1 MIKVGIIG
9 VSGYLGVLTLEL
21 LLKHDDVRLTYVGA
35 NSTQGRLDQVWPHL
49 KGKMN
54 LTCEK
59 FNLKKAL
66 EAADLFFLAVPHTAS
81 MKITPKLL
89 QAQKKVI
96 DLSADYRLKSKQAYE
111 LWYEA
116 KHTDTKNLSKAVYG
130 LPEFYREDIKKASLV
145 ANPGCYPTAAL
156 LALAPLISTRTNN
169 IQSIIIDAKSGVSG
183 AGRKVATNLM
193 FGEVNENFKAYKV
206 LSHQHTPEINLY
218 LSKMAGRSMKAAF
231 VAHLLPINRGILET
245 IYVRVNEKIS
255 ESVLFNLYRK
265 FYKTEKFVR
274 VLPLGSQPEIKN
286 VTTTNYCDLGL
297 AVSKDQNLI
306 VLTGVIDNL
315 MKGAAG
321 QAVQNMNLMCGF
333 VENKGLV

>member
-9 VSGYLGVLTLEL
+9 VSGYSGMLALEL

-35 NSTQGRLDQVWPHL
+35 QNTQGRLDQICPRL
-49 KGKMN
+49 KGKTD
-54 LTCEK
+54 LHCDK
-59 FNLKKAL
+59 FDLKKAL
-66 EAADLFFLAVPHTAS
+66 QAVDLFFLAVPHTAS
-81 MKITPKLL
+81 MPITPKLL
-89 QAQKKVI
+89 QAEKKVI
-96 DLSADYRLKSKQAYE
+96 DLSADYRLKSKQVYE
-111 LWYEA
+111 RWYEV
-116 KHTDTKNLSKAVYG
+116 KHTDTKNFSRAVYG

-156 LALAPLISTRTNN
+156 LALAPLVSTRTDS

-183 AGRKVATNLM
+183 AGRKVVSNLM
-193 FGEVNENFKAYKV
+193 FAEVNENFKAYKV

-218 LSKMAGRSMKAAF
+218 LSKMAGRSIKTTF

-245 IYVRVNEKIS
+245 IYVRMNEKVS
-255 ESVLFNLYRK
+255 ESVLYDLYRK

-274 VLPLGSQPEIKN
+274 VLPLGSQPEIKD
-286 VTTTNYCDLGL
+286 VTATNYCDLGL
-297 AVSKDQNLI
+297 VVSKDKNLI
-306 VLTGVIDNL
+306 VITSVIDNL

-333 VENKGLV
+333 AEDKGLV

>member
-9 VSGYLGVLTLEL
+9 VSGYSGMLALEL

-35 NSTQGRLDQVWPHL
+35 NSTEGRLDQIWPHL
-49 KGKMN
+49 KGKTN

-59 FNLKKAL
+59 FDLKKAI

-89 QAQKKVI
+89 QAQKKII
-96 DLSADYRLKSKQAYE
+96 DFSADYRLKSKQAYE
-111 LWYEA
+111 RWYEV
-116 KHTDTKNLSKAVYG
+116 KHTDAKNLSRAVYG

-156 LALAPLISTRTNN
+156 LALAPLISTRTDI

-183 AGRKVATNLM
+183 AGRKMTSNLM
-193 FGEVNENFKAYKV
+193 FAEVNENFKAYKV
-206 LSHQHTPEINLY
+206 LNHQHTPEINLY
-218 LSKMAGRSMKAAF
+218 LSKMAGRSIKVTF

-245 IYVRVNEKIS
+245 IYVQVKEKIL
-255 ESVLFNLYRK
+255 ESALFNFYRK

-274 VLPLGSQPEIKN
+274 VLSPGSQPEIKDVAN
-286 VTTTNYCDLGL
+286 TNYCDLGL
-297 AVSKDQNLI
+297 ALSKDKNLI
-306 VLTGVIDNL
+306 VITSVIDNL

-321 QAVQNMNLMCGF
+321 GAVQNMNLMCHF
-333 VENKGLV
+333 AEDKGLV